1 MFFVKHFQ
9 FLLPPLQSLFKFV
22 YSLLV
27 LIEIQ
32 CDQMA
37 TFFAHHLSIYIW
49 PKIKT
54 IAKVRLNFL
63 ENNKE
68 TDKFC
73 PKVDKVGKILAIS
86 SHTVVN
92 SPYFITNFPLLLWT
106 QKEALKL

>member
-1 MFFVKHFQ
+1 
-9 FLLPPLQSLFKFV
+9 
-22 YSLLV
+22 
-27 LIEIQ
+27 
-32 CDQMA
+32 MA

-73 PKVDKVGKILAIS
+73 PKVDKVGKILAKS

-92 SPYFITNFPLLLWT
+92 SPYFITQDHKQILALHSYQMLKKALWLDVASHT
-106 QKEALKL
+106 TLVY